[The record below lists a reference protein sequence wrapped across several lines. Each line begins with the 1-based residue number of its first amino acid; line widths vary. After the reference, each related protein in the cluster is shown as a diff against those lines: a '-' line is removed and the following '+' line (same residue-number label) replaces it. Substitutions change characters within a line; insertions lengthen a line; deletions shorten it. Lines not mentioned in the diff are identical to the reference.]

1 MSIKDTENAASQN
14 LSLALTEIPKVALN
28 RHGVILDYIELFV
41 FLKLVVIAIANGI
54 MYAGVYGQS
63 RVDEANP
70 E

>member
-41 FLKLVVIAIANGI
+41 F
-54 MYAGVYGQS
+54 
-63 RVDEANP
+63 
-70 E
+70 